1 MFTIKVDPG
10 LRRGDSVMS
19 GLTEELLRPY
29 VESRPHQ
36 GTGMRHHL
44 LVLVSAGLIFATP
57 LMGQGLPHV
66 VFRTE
71 RGEIEMEID
80 TIRAPISGKNFLRYV
95 DGGFFTNGSFYRV
108 VRKDNQPNDSIRIDV
123 IQAGASR
130 DKRGQGFPPIELE
143 RTSVTGIKH
152 MDGTI
157 SMARAGPNTATSSFF
172 ICLGPQPELDFGG
185 RRNPDG
191 QGFAAFGRVVR
202 GLDVARRI
210 QGEPANAQTLVAPV
224 VIREAVRK
232 P

>member
-1 MFTIKVDPG
+1 MRVELAAALGATIAITSP
-10 LRRGDSVMS
+10 
-19 GLTEELLRPY
+19 
-29 VESRPHQ
+29 
-36 GTGMRHHL
+36 
-44 LVLVSAGLIFATP
+44 LIA
-57 LMGQGLPHV
+57 QSLPHV

-71 RGEIEMEID
+71 RGEIEMEVD

-108 VRKDNQPNDSIRIDV
+108 VRQDNQPNDSIRIDV

-152 MDGTI
+152 VDGTI
-157 SMARAGPNTATSSFF
+157 SMARAGVNSATSSFF
-172 ICLGPQPELDFGG
+172 ICLGPQPALDFGG
-185 RRNPDG
+185 LRNPDG

-210 QGEPANAQTLVAPV
+210 QSEAANGQNLIAPV
-224 VIREAVRK
+224 VIHDATRK
-232 P
+232 QPNE